1 MRAFTLATSID
12 RSRARCGF
20 SPGRIATLVVGIGR
34 LLSCFALFG
43 FAQASLAVPF
53 EAKVLAQARAEGAV
67 VVYGTTDLAAA
78 QPLIRDFEA
87 LHPGINVDYRE
98 LDSAECHRR
107 FSKEYAE
114 GTATADV
121 VWSSAMDL
129 QVKLVNDGHA
139 MRYRSTEID
148 HLPPWSVW
156 RTEAYGTTFEP
167 LGLAY
172 NERLI
177 PQQELP
183 RTHADL
189 ARFIVSGGSRFTDKV
204 LAYDLANAGLGF
216 LVATQD
222 ARASPAFW
230 DIARAMGRAGVRM
243 QPSTSAMLDRI
254 ASGQSLLAYN
264 VLGSYSHRRAL
275 ADPSIGLV
283 YLKDYTLVVSR
294 IAFIN
299 RRAAHPNAA
308 RLWLDHLLSRRG
320 QTVLAQQSRL
330 FSLRDDVPGEQTAA
344 ALKRMLGDSLKP
356 IAIGP
361 SLMVYLD
368 RTKRAEFLKEWDRAL
383 TPGKP

>member
-1 MRAFTLATSID
+1 VALITW
-12 RSRARCGF
+12 
-20 SPGRIATLVVGIGR
+20 IGR
-34 LLSCFALFG
+34 LLLSFVLLG
-43 FAQASLAVPF
+43 
-53 EAKVLAQARAEGAV
+53 LAQPSCAASPEGTQILALARAEGAV

-78 QPLIRDFEA
+78 QPLIRDFET
-87 LHPGINVDYRE
+87 LYPGVKVDYRE

-114 GTATADV
+114 GSATADV

-139 MRYRSTEID
+139 MRYASTEID
-148 HLPPWSVW
+148 HLPAWSVW
-156 RTEAYGTTFEP
+156 RSEAYGTTFEP

-172 NERLI
+172 DERLI
-177 PQQELP
+177 PQDQLP
-183 RTHADL
+183 RTHAEL
-189 ARFIVSGGSRFTDKV
+189 ARFLVSGGSRFTDKL

-230 DIARAMGRAGVRM
+230 DIARAMGHAGARLL
-243 QPSTSAMLDRI
+243 PSTSAMLDRI

-275 ADPSIGLV
+275 SDPSIGLV
-283 YLKDYTLVVSR
+283 YLRDYTLVVSR

-308 RLWLDHLLSRRG
+308 RLWLDHLLSQRG
-320 QTVLAQQSRL
+320 QTVLAQQSGL

-344 ALKRMLGDSLKP
+344 ALKRTLGESLKP

-368 RTKRAEFLKEWDRAL
+368 RTKRAEFLREWDRAL
-383 TPGKP
+383 TPAKPSSGPDRP